1 MTTNEGKY
9 QIAGSGVPAFHGDG
23 HGDLGVVLLAHE
35 IDLPDDGSRGDFAP
49 FAGIRRPQRF
59 DAQAVLPVRR
69 RVLRMDD
76 ERGRGIVKVA
86 IPGADDVGMGGRSGQ
101 VQGSRI
107 LGACVIFHPNF
118 RFPQVRAI
126 GRFFGRPQR
135 PERPEADGGH
145 VADGDVAV
153 HGQDSFRR
161 LFQFRRIR
169 IDAGRRAQGN
179 SEQGQD
185 LSHQNRRLRFTY
197 GIWVA
202 KTESI

>member
-1 MTTNEGKY
+1 
-9 QIAGSGVPAFHGDG
+9 
-23 HGDLGVVLLAHE
+23 
-35 IDLPDDGSRGDFAP
+35 
-49 FAGIRRPQRF
+49 
-59 DAQAVLPVRR
+59 
-69 RVLRMDD
+69 
-76 ERGRGIVKVA
+76 
-86 IPGADDVGMGGRSGQ
+86 MGGGTGL
-101 VQGSRI
+101 VQGSGI
-107 LGACVIFHPNF
+107 LGAGVVFHPDF
-118 RFPQVRAI
+118 GPLQVRQG
-126 GRFFGRPQR
+126 GRLFGHPQG

-202 KTESI
+202 KTESM